1 MDENSERQWCLRD
14 FEIGKPLGKG
24 KFGRVYVA
32 RERKVS
38 ISSKEISN
46 RQSVLGFRE
55 LGILKFDEIAEGI
68 CLIVVSLLVWLLQSK
83 FVVALKVISKEQLEK
98 YKIHH
103 QLRREMEIQ
112 FSLKHPNILR
122 LYGWFHD
129 SENVFLILEYA
140 HNGELYKELSRK
152 GHFSEQQAAT
162 VVLSYCQFVSLY

>member
-1 MDENSERQWCLRD
+1 ML
-14 FEIGKPLGKG
+14 F
-24 KFGRVYVA
+24 
-32 RERKVS
+32 
-38 ISSKEISN
+38 
-46 RQSVLGFRE
+46 
-55 LGILKFDEIAEGI
+55 
-68 CLIVVSLLVWLLQSK
+68 LLVWLLQSK

-112 FSLKHPNILR
+112 VSLKHPNVLR

-162 VVLSYCQFVSLY
+162 VVLSYCRSVAEWWTFSLALGIVLDHWVLTWERKMRAERSHNVFMRKIIK